1 MHQQETLLYI
11 SFFLSIISF
20 IVNIYLCSV
29 CIALDNR
36 SELQKDNQIHDLFDE
51 MAILKQEIYEL
62 QELQLHAMNNES
74 RNFHSR
80 NL

>member
-29 CIALDNR
+29 CIALENK

-51 MAILKQEIYEL
+51 MAILRQEIH
-62 QELQLHAMNNES
+62 ELQLHTINNES
-74 RNFHSR
+74 HNFESR

>member
-1 MHQQETLLYI
+1 MHQQEILLYV

-36 SELQKDNQIHDLFDE
+36 TELQTDNQIHDLFDE
-51 MAILKQEIYEL
+51 MAILRQEIYEL
-62 QELQLHAMNNES
+62 QHHVMNNES
-74 RNFHSR
+74 RNFESR
-80 NL
+80 NI